1 MGLAC
6 IHRARSAGYA
16 ERVTIDALSRHESQ
30 SLMPEAN
37 AQPEPSAASIP
48 SSSSEALYQA
58 ANAREID
65 RSAAGRFLKRALDI
79 VVSLVGLIVLSPLL
93 GLAIIA
99 IRLNSPGDSFFRM
112 DRVGLRGHHFTPLKF
127 RTMVDDAVSK
137 GTGFQVSRRD
147 NRITFVGNLLRN
159 LSLDEVPQLFN
170 VLSGQMSLVGPRPS
184 WPYQIGRYDTEQ
196 LGRLRMR
203 PGITGYA
210 AVHGRNAISWRK
222 RIEMD
227 NWYIEHWS
235 FWLDLKI
242 LAITPWKILTREGIY
257 GQGGVNEDV

>member
-1 MGLAC
+1 
-6 IHRARSAGYA
+6 
-16 ERVTIDALSRHESQ
+16 VTIDARSPHESQ
-30 SLMPEAN
+30 SLMTEAN

-48 SSSSEALYQA
+48 SSASEALYEA
-58 ANAREID
+58 SDIREVH
-65 RSAAGRFLKRALDI
+65 RGVVGRFLKRTLDI
-79 VVSLVGLIVLSPLL
+79 GVSLVGLIVLSPLL

-99 IRLNSPGDSFFRM
+99 IRLNSRGDSFFRM
-112 DRVGLRGHHFTPLKF
+112 DRVGLRGGHFTPLKF
-127 RTMVDDAVSK
+127 RTMVNDAVSK
-137 GTGFQVSRRD
+137 GTGYQVSRHD

-159 LSLDEVPQLFN
+159 LSLDEVPQLIN
-170 VLSGQMSLVGPRPS
+170 VLSGKMSLVGPRPS
-184 WPYQIGRYDTEQ
+184 WPYQIARYDSEQ
-196 LGRLRMR
+196 VGRLRVR

-242 LAITPWKILTREGIY
+242 LAITPWKIMTREGIY

>member
-1 MGLAC
+1 
-6 IHRARSAGYA
+6 
-16 ERVTIDALSRHESQ
+16 
-30 SLMPEAN
+30 MPEAN
-37 AQPEPSAASIP
+37 AQPGPSAASIP

-58 ANAREID
+58 ANTREIE
-65 RSAAGRFLKRALDI
+65 RSATGRFLKRTLDI
-79 VVSLVGLIVLSPLL
+79 VVSLTGLIMLSPFLA
-93 GLAIIA
+93 LAIVI
-99 IRLNSPGDSFFRM
+99 IRINSSGESFFRLE
-112 DRVGLRGHHFTPLKF
+112 RVGLRGCHFTPLKF
-127 RTMVDDAVSK
+127 RTMVDGAISK
-137 GTGFQVSRRD
+137 GTGYQVSRHD

-159 LSLDEVPQLFN
+159 LSLDEVPQLIN
-170 VLSGQMSLVGPRPS
+170 VLSGTMSLVGPRPS
-184 WPYQIGRYDTEQ
+184 WPYQIARYDSEQ
-196 LGRLRMR
+196 LGRLRVR

-210 AVHGRNAISWRK
+210 AVHGRNAISWNK